1 MASGP
6 APRPPLAQS
15 PTEDAAI
22 RPPRPS
28 DLGTTSWSKAL
39 DLYLASY
46 DASGHAEFS
55 GGVSARVA
63 PAAPLSGALPVSEP
77 RAFRVPLALV
87 DDNRGDRE
95 IRRRLNERLTRGTRV
110 SERRGWRDAGAHPRT
125 RALGWSRDSATRL
138 DDARLDVSET
148 FGQNARGDA
157 GDRGDRGESPKRR
170 GSWRSDAASTS
181 PRRDPAA
188 RSARAAWRR
197 PPPPRRSRSASSGRS
212 SPGRASTSSP
222 SASSTSSSII
232 ASSREEEEEEEEV
245 FAASTRVKAKARADA
260 ENQPV
265 SPEARAA
272 ARVDALL
279 AGLGVVVFSPDAD
292 RRHARA
298 AAEPPRRIAPAP
310 GSAPRAASS
319 ARGRRALARD
329 SEIGDSI
336 TIGFNTRAARR
347 ARRGASSGTSPSS
360 PSSSDSD
367 VGGSDAESSS
377 GSGSGAGST
386 RSRSSAR
393 EAPKHKKPERVGAG
407 DDGNDRNAH
416 RRNAAAALGSR
427 ERDAGGPGVGAELG
441 ARSGS
446 NPGGWFPRAASFESA
461 AEQAAL
467 ETSAMRR
474 AAEDLEDVSSATSG
488 SISESG
494 SEGSPAAGDARRA
507 RGDFLAEQVRL
518 SLAALEQIRETHS
531 LPASPPESPGAAERA
546 AARAARRARRASGE
560 LDAHAGAAAAT
571 LFHDALEPA
580 PAAPPA
586 SPSGLTGAARVRV
599 MYPELFA

>member
-1 MASGP
+1 M
-6 APRPPLAQS
+6 
-15 PTEDAAI
+15 
-22 RPPRPS
+22 
-28 DLGTTSWSKAL
+28 
-39 DLYLASY
+39 
-46 DASGHAEFS
+46 F
-55 GGVSARVA
+55 V
-63 PAAPLSGALPVSEP
+63 
-77 RAFRVPLALV
+77 
-87 DDNRGDRE
+87 
-95 IRRRLNERLTRGTRV
+95 
-110 SERRGWRDAGAHPRT
+110 
-125 RALGWSRDSATRL
+125 
-138 DDARLDVSET
+138 
-148 FGQNARGDA
+148 
-157 GDRGDRGESPKRR
+157 
-170 GSWRSDAASTS
+170 
-181 PRRDPAA
+181 
-188 RSARAAWRR
+188 
-197 PPPPRRSRSASSGRS
+197 
-212 SPGRASTSSP
+212 
-222 SASSTSSSII
+222 
-232 ASSREEEEEEEEV
+232 
-245 FAASTRVKAKARADA
+245 ASTRVKAKARADA

-407 DDGNDRNAH
+407 DDRNAH

-427 ERDAGGPGVGAELG
+427 ERADGGPGVGTELG

-446 NPGGWFPRAASFESA
+446 NPGGWFPRAASHGNA

-467 ETSAMRR
+467 ETSAVRR

-488 SISESG
+488 SVSESG

-560 LDAHAGAAAAT
+560 LDADAGAAAAT

>member
-1 MASGP
+1 M
-6 APRPPLAQS
+6 
-15 PTEDAAI
+15 

-77 RAFRVPLALV
+77 RAFRAPLALV

-110 SERRGWRDAGAHPRT
+110 SERRGRRDAGAHPRAH
-125 RALGWSRDSATRL
+125 ALGWSRDSATRL

-148 FGQNARGDA
+148 RADARTADARGDA

-170 GSWRSDAASTS
+170 GEYWRSDAASAS
-181 PRRDPAA
+181 RRDAAA
-188 RSARAAWRR
+188 RSARAARR
-197 PPPPRRSRSASSGRS
+197 PPPPPRRSRSASSERS
-212 SPGRASTSSP
+212 SPGRASASSP
-222 SASSTSSSII
+222 SDSSACSSSI

-245 FAASTRVKAKARADA
+245 FAASTREKAKAREISA
-260 ENQPV
+260 ENPPV

-336 TIGFNTRAARR
+336 TVGFSARAAR
-347 ARRGASSGTSPSS
+347 AAGRGASSGTSPSS

-407 DDGNDRNAH
+407 H
-416 RRNAAAALGSR
+416 RRNAPRAAAASGSR
-427 ERDAGGPGVGAELG
+427 ERAASGTGGTELG

-446 NPGGWFPRAASFESA
+446 NPGGAFPRAASFGSA

-467 ETSAMRR
+467 ETSFFAVRR
-474 AAEDLEDVSSATSG
+474 AAEDLEDVSSATEVGEETSSDG
-488 SISESG
+488 G
-494 SEGSPAAGDARRA
+494 SEGSPAADDAARA

-518 SLAALEQIRETHS
+518 SLAALEQIRDTHS

-560 LDAHAGAAAAT
+560 LDADAGAAAAT
-571 LFHDALEPA
+571 LFLDALEP
-580 PAAPPA
+580 PAVAPPA

>member
-1 MASGP
+1 M
-6 APRPPLAQS
+6 
-15 PTEDAAI
+15 

-63 PAAPLSGALPVSEP
+63 PAAPVSGALPVSEP
-77 RAFRVPLALV
+77 RAFRAPLALV

-110 SERRGWRDAGAHPRT
+110 SERRGRRDAAAHPRA

-148 FGQNARGDA
+148 RADARTADARGDA

-170 GSWRSDAASTS
+170 GSWRSDAVSAS
-181 PRRDPAA
+181 RRDAAA
-188 RSARAAWRR
+188 RSARGARR
-197 PPPPRRSRSASSGRS
+197 PPPPPRRSRSASSGRS
-212 SPGRASTSSP
+212 SPGRASASSP
-222 SASSTSSSII
+222 SASSASSSSI

-245 FAASTRVKAKARADA
+245 FAASTREKAKAREISA
-260 ENQPV
+260 ENPPV

-319 ARGRRALARD
+319 ARGRRAHARD

-336 TIGFNTRAARR
+336 TTGFNARAA
-347 ARRGASSGTSPSS
+347 ARGAGRGASSGTSGTS

-367 VGGSDAESSS
+367 VGGSDADMSR
-377 GSGSGAGST
+377 SGAGST

-393 EAPKHKKPERVGAG
+393 EAPKHKKPERDRNAG
-407 DDGNDRNAH
+407 DDVNA
-416 RRNAAAALGSR
+416 RGAADAFGSR
-427 ERDAGGPGVGAELG
+427 PSRAASGTGGDTELG
-441 ARSGS
+441 ANEPGS
-446 NPGGWFPRAASFESA
+446 NPGGAFPRDLLSFGSA
-461 AEQAAL
+461 AEQAAF
-467 ETSAMRR
+467 ETRSSVRR

-488 SISESG
+488 SISDGGED
-494 SEGSPAAGDARRA
+494 SEGSPAADGARRA
-507 RGDFLAEQVRL
+507 REKLFLAEQVRL

-546 AARAARRARRASGE
+546 AARAARRARRESGE
-560 LDAHAGAAAAT
+560 LDADAGAAAAT
-571 LFHDALEPA
+571 LFLDALEPA
-580 PAAPPA
+580 AAAPPA

>member
-1 MASGP
+1 M
-6 APRPPLAQS
+6 
-15 PTEDAAI
+15 
-22 RPPRPS
+22 
-28 DLGTTSWSKAL
+28 
-39 DLYLASY
+39 
-46 DASGHAEFS
+46 
-55 GGVSARVA
+55 
-63 PAAPLSGALPVSEP
+63 
-77 RAFRVPLALV
+77 
-87 DDNRGDRE
+87 
-95 IRRRLNERLTRGTRV
+95 
-110 SERRGWRDAGAHPRT
+110 
-125 RALGWSRDSATRL
+125 
-138 DDARLDVSET
+138 
-148 FGQNARGDA
+148 
-157 GDRGDRGESPKRR
+157 
-170 GSWRSDAASTS
+170 
-181 PRRDPAA
+181 
-188 RSARAAWRR
+188 
-197 PPPPRRSRSASSGRS
+197 
-212 SPGRASTSSP
+212 
-222 SASSTSSSII
+222 
-232 ASSREEEEEEEEV
+232 
-245 FAASTRVKAKARADA
+245 FAASTRVKAKAHADA
-260 ENQPV
+260 ENPPV

-407 DDGNDRNAH
+407 DDRNAR

-446 NPGGWFPRAASFESA
+446 NPGGWFPRAASHGNA

-467 ETSAMRR
+467 ETSAVRR

-488 SISESG
+488 SVSESG
-494 SEGSPAAGDARRA
+494 SEGSPAADGARRA

-546 AARAARRARRASGE
+546 AARAARRARRESGE
-560 LDAHAGAAAAT
+560 LDEDAGSAAVT
-571 LFHDALEPA
+571 LFRDALELSAA
-580 PAAPPA
+580 PPPA
-586 SPSGLTGAARVRV
+586 SPSGLTGAARVRM

>member
-1 MASGP
+1 M
-6 APRPPLAQS
+6 
-15 PTEDAAI
+15 

-63 PAAPLSGALPVSEP
+63 PAAPVSGGLPVSEP
-77 RAFRVPLALV
+77 RAFRAPLALV

-110 SERRGWRDAGAHPRT
+110 SERRGRRDAAAHPRA

-148 FGQNARGDA
+148 RADARTADARGDA

-170 GSWRSDAASTS
+170 GEYWRSDAVSAA
-181 PRRDPAA
+181 RRDAAA
-188 RSARAAWRR
+188 RGARRP
-197 PPPPRRSRSASSGRS
+197 PPPPRRSRSASSGRWS
-212 SPGRASTSSP
+212 AGRASASSP
-222 SASSTSSSII
+222 SASSASSSSI

-245 FAASTRVKAKARADA
+245 FAASTREKAKAREISA
-260 ENQPV
+260 ENPPV

-319 ARGRRALARD
+319 ARGRRAHARD

-336 TIGFNTRAARR
+336 TTGFNTRAASFTS
-347 ARRGASSGTSPSS
+347 AGRGASSGTSGTS

-377 GSGSGAGST
+377 GYGSGAGST

-393 EAPKHKKPERVGAG
+393 EAPKHKKPERDRNAG
-407 DDGNDRNAH
+407 DDVNA
-416 RRNAAAALGSR
+416 RGAAAALGSR
-427 ERDAGGPGVGAELG
+427 ERAASGTGGGTELG
-441 ARSGS
+441 ANEPGS
-446 NPGGWFPRAASFESA
+446 NPGGAFPRDLLSFGSA
-461 AEQAAL
+461 AEQAAF
-467 ETSAMRR
+467 ETRSSVRR
-474 AAEDLEDVSSATSG
+474 AAEDLEDLEDVSSATSG
-488 SISESG
+488 SISDGG
-494 SEGSPAAGDARRA
+494 SEGSPAAAGARRA
-507 RGDFLAEQVRL
+507 REKLFLAEQVRL

-560 LDAHAGAAAAT
+560 LDALNST
-571 LFHDALEPA
+571 LFLDALEPA
-580 PAAPPA
+580 AAAPPA

>member
-1 MASGP
+1 M
-6 APRPPLAQS
+6 
-15 PTEDAAI
+15 

-63 PAAPLSGALPVSEP
+63 PAAPVSGALPVSEP
-77 RAFRVPLALV
+77 RAFRAPLALV

-110 SERRGWRDAGAHPRT
+110 SERRGRRDAAAHPRA

-148 FGQNARGDA
+148 RADARTADARGDA

-170 GSWRSDAASTS
+170 GSWRSDAVSAS
-181 PRRDPAA
+181 RRDAAA
-188 RSARAAWRR
+188 RGARGARR
-197 PPPPRRSRSASSGRS
+197 PPPPPRRSRSASSGRW
-212 SPGRASTSSP
+212 SPGRASASSP
-222 SASSTSSSII
+222 SASSASSSST

-245 FAASTRVKAKARADA
+245 FAASTREKAKAREISA
-260 ENQPV
+260 ENPPV

-336 TIGFNTRAARR
+336 TTGFNK
-347 ARRGASSGTSPSS
+347 RGASSGTSGTS

-377 GSGSGAGST
+377 GYGSGAGST

-393 EAPKHKKPERVGAG
+393 EAPKHKKPERDRNAG
-407 DDGNDRNAH
+407 DDRN
-416 RRNAAAALGSR
+416 ALGSR
-427 ERDAGGPGVGAELG
+427 ERAASGTGGGTELG
-441 ARSGS
+441 ANEPGS
-446 NPGGWFPRAASFESA
+446 NPGGAFFGSAASFGSA
-461 AEQAAL
+461 AEQAAF
-467 ETSAMRR
+467 ETRASVRR

-488 SISESG
+488 SISDGG
-494 SEGSPAAGDARRA
+494 SEGSPAAVGARRA

-560 LDAHAGAAAAT
+560 LDALDALDAGAAAAT
-571 LFHDALEPA
+571 LFLDALEPA
-580 PAAPPA
+580 AAPPPA

>member
-1 MASGP
+1 M
-6 APRPPLAQS
+6 
-15 PTEDAAI
+15 
-22 RPPRPS
+22 
-28 DLGTTSWSKAL
+28 
-39 DLYLASY
+39 
-46 DASGHAEFS
+46 
-55 GGVSARVA
+55 
-63 PAAPLSGALPVSEP
+63 
-77 RAFRVPLALV
+77 
-87 DDNRGDRE
+87 
-95 IRRRLNERLTRGTRV
+95 
-110 SERRGWRDAGAHPRT
+110 
-125 RALGWSRDSATRL
+125 
-138 DDARLDVSET
+138 
-148 FGQNARGDA
+148 
-157 GDRGDRGESPKRR
+157 
-170 GSWRSDAASTS
+170 
-181 PRRDPAA
+181 
-188 RSARAAWRR
+188 
-197 PPPPRRSRSASSGRS
+197 
-212 SPGRASTSSP
+212 
-222 SASSTSSSII
+222 
-232 ASSREEEEEEEEV
+232 

-260 ENQPV
+260 ENPPV

>member
-1 MASGP
+1 M
-6 APRPPLAQS
+6 
-15 PTEDAAI
+15 
-22 RPPRPS
+22 
-28 DLGTTSWSKAL
+28 
-39 DLYLASY
+39 
-46 DASGHAEFS
+46 
-55 GGVSARVA
+55 
-63 PAAPLSGALPVSEP
+63 
-77 RAFRVPLALV
+77 
-87 DDNRGDRE
+87 
-95 IRRRLNERLTRGTRV
+95 
-110 SERRGWRDAGAHPRT
+110 
-125 RALGWSRDSATRL
+125 
-138 DDARLDVSET
+138 
-148 FGQNARGDA
+148 
-157 GDRGDRGESPKRR
+157 
-170 GSWRSDAASTS
+170 
-181 PRRDPAA
+181 
-188 RSARAAWRR
+188 
-197 PPPPRRSRSASSGRS
+197 
-212 SPGRASTSSP
+212 
-222 SASSTSSSII
+222 
-232 ASSREEEEEEEEV
+232 
-245 FAASTRVKAKARADA
+245 FAASTRVNAKARADA
-260 ENQPV
+260 ENPPV

-336 TIGFNTRAARR
+336 TIGFNTRTARR

-407 DDGNDRNAH
+407 DDRNAH
-416 RRNAAAALGSR
+416 RRNAGAALGSR

-446 NPGGWFPRAASFESA
+446 NPGGWFPRAASHGNA

-467 ETSAMRR
+467 ETSAVRR

-488 SISESG
+488 SVSESG
-494 SEGSPAAGDARRA
+494 SEGSPAADGARRA

-560 LDAHAGAAAAT
+560 LDANAGTAAAT

>member
-1 MASGP
+1 M
-6 APRPPLAQS
+6 
-15 PTEDAAI
+15 
-22 RPPRPS
+22 
-28 DLGTTSWSKAL
+28 
-39 DLYLASY
+39 
-46 DASGHAEFS
+46 
-55 GGVSARVA
+55 
-63 PAAPLSGALPVSEP
+63 
-77 RAFRVPLALV
+77 
-87 DDNRGDRE
+87 
-95 IRRRLNERLTRGTRV
+95 
-110 SERRGWRDAGAHPRT
+110 
-125 RALGWSRDSATRL
+125 
-138 DDARLDVSET
+138 
-148 FGQNARGDA
+148 
-157 GDRGDRGESPKRR
+157 
-170 GSWRSDAASTS
+170 
-181 PRRDPAA
+181 
-188 RSARAAWRR
+188 
-197 PPPPRRSRSASSGRS
+197 
-212 SPGRASTSSP
+212 
-222 SASSTSSSII
+222 
-232 ASSREEEEEEEEV
+232 
-245 FAASTRVKAKARADA
+245 FAASTRVKAKAHADA
-260 ENQPV
+260 ENPPV

-407 DDGNDRNAH
+407 DDRNAR

-446 NPGGWFPRAASFESA
+446 NPGGWFPRAASHGNA

-467 ETSAMRR
+467 ETSAVRR

-488 SISESG
+488 SVSESG
-494 SEGSPAAGDARRA
+494 SEGSPAADGARRA

-560 LDAHAGAAAAT
+560 LDADAGAAAAT

-580 PAAPPA
+580 PAAPAA

>member
-1 MASGP
+1 M
-6 APRPPLAQS
+6 
-15 PTEDAAI
+15 

-63 PAAPLSGALPVSEP
+63 PAAPVSGALPVSEP
-77 RAFRVPLALV
+77 RAFRAPLALV

-110 SERRGWRDAGAHPRT
+110 SERRGRRDAAAHPRA

-148 FGQNARGDA
+148 RADARTADARGDA

-170 GSWRSDAASTS
+170 GSWRSDAVSAS
-181 PRRDPAA
+181 RRDAAA
-188 RSARAAWRR
+188 RGARRP

-212 SPGRASTSSP
+212 SPGRASASSP
-222 SASSTSSSII
+222 SASSASSSSI

-245 FAASTRVKAKARADA
+245 FAASTREKAKAREISA
-260 ENQPV
+260 ENPPV

-279 AGLGVVVFSPDAD
+279 AGLGVVVFGPDAD

-319 ARGRRALARD
+319 ARGRRAHARD

-336 TIGFNTRAARR
+336 TTGFNTRAASFTS
-347 ARRGASSGTSPSS
+347 AGRGASSGTSGTS

-377 GSGSGAGST
+377 GYGSGAGST

-393 EAPKHKKPERVGAG
+393 EAPKHKKPERDRNAR
-407 DDGNDRNAH
+407 DDGNARG
-416 RRNAAAALGSR
+416 AAAALGSR
-427 ERDAGGPGVGAELG
+427 PSRAASGTGGDTELG
-441 ARSGS
+441 ANEPGS
-446 NPGGWFPRAASFESA
+446 NPGGAFPRDLLSFGSA
-461 AEQAAL
+461 AEQAAF
-467 ETSAMRR
+467 ETSAVRR

-488 SISESG
+488 SISDSGDSG
-494 SEGSPAAGDARRA
+494 SEGSPAAVGARRA
-507 RGDFLAEQVRL
+507 REKLFLAEQVRL

-560 LDAHAGAAAAT
+560 LDADAGAAAAT
-571 LFHDALEPA
+571 LFLDALEPA
-580 PAAPPA
+580 AAPPPA

>member
-1 MASGP
+1 MP
-6 APRPPLAQS
+6 
-15 PTEDAAI
+15 
-22 RPPRPS
+22 PPRPS

-77 RAFRVPLALV
+77 RVFRAPLALV
-87 DDNRGDRE
+87 DDNSGDRE

-110 SERRGWRDAGAHPRT
+110 SERRDRRAHSGAHPRA

-138 DDARLDVSET
+138 DDARLGVSET
-148 FGQNARGDA
+148 RADARTADARGDA

-170 GSWRSDAASTS
+170 GEYRRSDAVFFAS
-181 PRRDPAA
+181 RRDAAA
-188 RSARAAWRR
+188 RGARHP
-197 PPPPRRSRSASSGRS
+197 PPPPRRSRSASSGRWS
-212 SPGRASTSSP
+212 AGSRRASASSP
-222 SASSTSSSII
+222 SASSASSSSIDSSLD
-232 ASSREEEEEEEEV
+232 SSREEEEEEEEV
-245 FAASTRVKAKARADA
+245 FAASTREKAKARVDA
-260 ENQPV
+260 PEKKNPPV

-319 ARGRRALARD
+319 ARGRRAHARD

-336 TIGFNTRAARR
+336 TTGCNTRAARG
-347 ARRGASSGTSPSS
+347 AGRGASSGTSGTS

-407 DDGNDRNAH
+407 DDRNA
-416 RRNAAAALGSR
+416 RSAADALGFFGSR
-427 ERDAGGPGVGAELG
+427 ERAASGTGGGTELG
-441 ARSGS
+441 APSGS
-446 NPGGWFPRAASFESA
+446 NPGGAFPRAASRGSA

-467 ETSAMRR
+467 ETSAVRR

-488 SISESG
+488 SISDSG
-494 SEGSPAAGDARRA
+494 SEGFPAADDARRA

-560 LDAHAGAAAAT
+560 FDADAGAAAAT
-571 LFHDALEPA
+571 LFLDALEPA
-580 PAAPPA
+580 APAAPA

>member
-1 MASGP
+1 M
-6 APRPPLAQS
+6 
-15 PTEDAAI
+15 
-22 RPPRPS
+22 
-28 DLGTTSWSKAL
+28 
-39 DLYLASY
+39 
-46 DASGHAEFS
+46 
-55 GGVSARVA
+55 
-63 PAAPLSGALPVSEP
+63 
-77 RAFRVPLALV
+77 
-87 DDNRGDRE
+87 
-95 IRRRLNERLTRGTRV
+95 
-110 SERRGWRDAGAHPRT
+110 
-125 RALGWSRDSATRL
+125 
-138 DDARLDVSET
+138 
-148 FGQNARGDA
+148 
-157 GDRGDRGESPKRR
+157 
-170 GSWRSDAASTS
+170 
-181 PRRDPAA
+181 
-188 RSARAAWRR
+188 
-197 PPPPRRSRSASSGRS
+197 
-212 SPGRASTSSP
+212 
-222 SASSTSSSII
+222 
-232 ASSREEEEEEEEV
+232 

>member
-1 MASGP
+1 M
-6 APRPPLAQS
+6 
-15 PTEDAAI
+15 
-22 RPPRPS
+22 
-28 DLGTTSWSKAL
+28 
-39 DLYLASY
+39 
-46 DASGHAEFS
+46 
-55 GGVSARVA
+55 
-63 PAAPLSGALPVSEP
+63 
-77 RAFRVPLALV
+77 
-87 DDNRGDRE
+87 
-95 IRRRLNERLTRGTRV
+95 
-110 SERRGWRDAGAHPRT
+110 
-125 RALGWSRDSATRL
+125 
-138 DDARLDVSET
+138 
-148 FGQNARGDA
+148 
-157 GDRGDRGESPKRR
+157 
-170 GSWRSDAASTS
+170 
-181 PRRDPAA
+181 
-188 RSARAAWRR
+188 
-197 PPPPRRSRSASSGRS
+197 
-212 SPGRASTSSP
+212 
-222 SASSTSSSII
+222 
-232 ASSREEEEEEEEV
+232 
-245 FAASTRVKAKARADA
+245 FAASAREKAKARADA
-260 ENQPV
+260 ENPPV

-319 ARGRRALARD
+319 ARGRRAHARD

-336 TIGFNTRAARR
+336 TTGCDTRAARG
-347 ARRGASSGTSPSS
+347 AGRGASSGTSGTS

-407 DDGNDRNAH
+407 DDRNA
-416 RRNAAAALGSR
+416 RSAADALGFFGSR
-427 ERDAGGPGVGAELG
+427 ERAASGTGGGTELG

-446 NPGGWFPRAASFESA
+446 NPGGAFPRAASRGSA

-467 ETSAMRR
+467 ETSAVRR

-488 SISESG
+488 SISDSG
-494 SEGSPAAGDARRA
+494 SEGFPAADDARRA

-571 LFHDALEPA
+571 LFLDALEPA
-580 PAAPPA
+580 APAAPA

>member
-1 MASGP
+1 MLASPARPKRIERRSSQCLLHPIAFSRGVHP
-6 APRPPLAQS
+6 AASPDRRPGRANPRVEAPPARHTRPAPPLTREQAPRVPTTACAARRLQSRSTQKEPRAHFRSIAAAPKPSLREKPGGFFYHCGGTRRRERRFLPGEGGIRGGAPRP
-15 PTEDAAI
+15 
-22 RPPRPS
+22 RPRWRRVPRPGLRWRS
-28 DLGTTSWSKAL
+28 HPRRTPRYAPASLGSGHDVLEQGA

-87 DDNRGDRE
+87 HDNRGDRE

-110 SERRGWRDAGAHPRT
+110 SERRGWRDAGAHPRA

-197 PPPPRRSRSASSGRS
+197 PPPTRRSRSASSGRS

-222 SASSTSSSII
+222 SASSTSSWII

-245 FAASTRVKAKARADA
+245 FCCASTRVNAKARADA
-260 ENQPV
+260 ENPPV

-292 RRHARA
+292 RSARA
-298 AAEPPRRIAPAP
+298 SRGRASAADRPRPR
-310 GSAPRAASS
+310 SAPRAASS

-336 TIGFNTRAARR
+336 TIGF
-347 ARRGASSGTSPSS
+347 
-360 PSSSDSD
+360 
-367 VGGSDAESSS
+367 
-377 GSGSGAGST
+377 
-386 RSRSSAR
+386 
-393 EAPKHKKPERVGAG
+393 
-407 DDGNDRNAH
+407 
-416 RRNAAAALGSR
+416 
-427 ERDAGGPGVGAELG
+427 
-441 ARSGS
+441 
-446 NPGGWFPRAASFESA
+446 
-461 AEQAAL
+461 
-467 ETSAMRR
+467 
-474 AAEDLEDVSSATSG
+474 
-488 SISESG
+488 
-494 SEGSPAAGDARRA
+494 
-507 RGDFLAEQVRL
+507 
-518 SLAALEQIRETHS
+518 
-531 LPASPPESPGAAERA
+531 
-546 AARAARRARRASGE
+546 
-560 LDAHAGAAAAT
+560 
-571 LFHDALEPA
+571 
-580 PAAPPA
+580 
-586 SPSGLTGAARVRV
+586 
-599 MYPELFA
+599 